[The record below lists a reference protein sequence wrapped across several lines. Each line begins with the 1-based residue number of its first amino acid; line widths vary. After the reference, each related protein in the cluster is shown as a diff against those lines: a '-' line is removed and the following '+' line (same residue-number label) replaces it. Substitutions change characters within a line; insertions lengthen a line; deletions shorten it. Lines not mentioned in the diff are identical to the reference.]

1 MPPEKHPA
9 PHARPAGLP
18 DTDPAVAAELAR
30 LSDEYVRRIREE
42 GDRDPLGAKA
52 ALKAMFDA
60 MPEPKPLT
68 KEEEEALGRID
79 RCLGVPLPPGSSR
92 YVGGRMGR
100 YR

>member
-1 MPPEKHPA
+1 
-9 PHARPAGLP
+9 
-18 DTDPAVAAELAR
+18 
-30 LSDEYVRRIREE
+30 
-42 GDRDPLGAKA
+42 
-52 ALKAMFDA
+52 MFDA